1 VIFKVGLGV
10 TEDIVG
16 QSYIICLFFVIILA
30 LLRNF
35 VRQMELQDEHIIPN
49 VIGHYNLD
57 EEQEKKEIVR
67 KYRALLRALRPKIKK
82 GDKELLRTAFEMAA
96 NAHKTMRRKSG
107 EPYIFHPIAVAMIC
121 VDEIGL
127 VFWNTI
133 AFLLLLV
140 VLGKFAW
147 KPIIKAINE
156 RESSIEEALL
166 KADKMKAEITAM
178 QNENE
183 ALLAKAR
190 EERAT
195 LIKEA
200 KEASEKMVADAKD
213 KAKAEYDKILADAQL
228 AITQQ
233 KNAALTDVKNQV
245 GSLIVEVAEKV
256 LRKELSNKA
265 DQESYIKQLA
275 DGVKL
280 N

>member
-1 VIFKVGLGV
+1 M
-10 TEDIVG
+10 
-16 QSYIICLFFVIILA
+16 
-30 LLRNF
+30 LL
-35 VRQMELQDEHIIPN
+35 
-49 VIGHYNLD
+49 
-57 EEQEKKEIVR
+57 EINPLV
-67 KYRALLRALRPKIKK
+67 LP
-82 GDKELLRTAFEMAA
+82 D
-96 NAHKTMRRKSG
+96 
-107 EPYIFHPIAVAMIC
+107 
-121 VDEIGL
+121 IGL

-156 RESSIEEALL
+156 RESGIEEALL

-195 LIKEA
+195 IIKEA
-200 KEASEKMVADAKD
+200 KEASEKMVNEAKD
-213 KAKAEYDKILADAQL
+213 KAKSEYERIISDAQA
-228 AITQQ
+228 AIAQQ
-233 KNAALTDVKNQV
+233 KNAAMVDVKNQV
-245 GSLIVEVAEKV
+245 GALVINVAEKV

-265 DQESYIKQLA
+265 DQESYIKQIA
-275 DGVKL
+275 EEVKL